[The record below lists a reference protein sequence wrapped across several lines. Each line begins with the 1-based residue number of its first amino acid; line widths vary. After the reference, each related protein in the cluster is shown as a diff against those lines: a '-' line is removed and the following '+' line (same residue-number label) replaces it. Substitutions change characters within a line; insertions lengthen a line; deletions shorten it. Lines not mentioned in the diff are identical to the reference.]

1 MDTIRAFFSK
11 IRALFPIF
19 KEGQGR
25 PPPCP
30 PLVTRL
36 EINSFLA
43 KNPNKLNWE
52 STKACPK
59 TLAFSN
65 VKYFLIC
72 LSAWSLYDTV
82 WHHLAIC
89 FSKLSLLFII
99 NLSNSISADS
109 FITFESINK
118 LYSGRLVLLRII
130 NWNFSGFAFMELIW
144 NQVKTFRSG
153 HQRCSL

>member
-1 MDTIRAFFSK
+1 MDTIRAFFPK
-11 IRALFPIF
+11 LGHFF
-19 KEGQGR
+19 QFLKKGR
-25 PPPCP
+25 RDLPPCP

-52 STKACPK
+52 STKACSK